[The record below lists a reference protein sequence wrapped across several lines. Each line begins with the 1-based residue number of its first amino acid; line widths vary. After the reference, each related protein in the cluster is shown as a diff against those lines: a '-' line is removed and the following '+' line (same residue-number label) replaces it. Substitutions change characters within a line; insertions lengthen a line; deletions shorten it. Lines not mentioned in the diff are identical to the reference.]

1 MIDSREFPRRRRQLM
16 RIMGHG
22 AIAVIAAAPVHI
34 RNRDV
39 DYPYRQDSD
48 FFYLT
53 GFPEPDAVA
62 VLVPGRPQGE
72 FIHFCRE
79 RNPDRETWDGPRA
92 GQEGAVNLYGADDS
106 FPIDDLDDILPGL
119 LDGRERVYHIM
130 GRYESFDHRLMGW
143 VKHIRKD
150 EPNGARAPEEFVSL
164 EHVLHDMRL
173 FKSRSELSVMRK
185 AARLSARAHKRAMRT
200 CRPEMTEYEI
210 EAELW
215 HEFRAGNAT
224 PAYQSIVG
232 SGPNACILHYVSNQ
246 RRMADGDL
254 LLIDAGAELDCY
266 ASDVTRT
273 MPVNGRFSPEQ
284 RAVYDIVLRAQLAA
298 IDAVRPGNDW
308 NTPHER
314 AVEIITEG
322 LVELGV
328 LKGDPARLVER
339 EAYKRFFMH
348 RTGHWIGLD
357 VHDVGDYKVDGRWR
371 ELEPG
376 MVMTVEPGIYI
387 PPDARGVARKWQG
400 IGVRIEDD
408 VAVTRQGPRVLSDG
422 APKTV
427 AEIERLMAGSGR
439 RRRRP
444 AAPGAA

>member
-1 MIDSREFPRRRRQLM
+1 MIDFREFPRRRRQLM
-16 RIMGHG
+16 RMMGRG
-22 AIAVIAAAPVHI
+22 AIAVVASAPVCI

-39 DYPYRQDSD
+39 DFPYRQDSD

-72 FIHFCRE
+72 YILFCRE
-79 RNPDRETWDGPRA
+79 RDPDREAWDGPRA
-92 GQEGAVNLYGADDS
+92 GQDGAVAEYGADDS

-119 LDGRERVYHIM
+119 LDGRDQVFYTM

-143 VKHIRKD
+143 VKQIRKD
-150 EPNGARAPEEFVSL
+150 ERNGARAPEEFVSL
-164 EHVLHDMRL
+164 EHPLHDMRL
-173 FKSRSELSVMRK
+173 FKSRAELSVMRK
-185 AARLSARAHKRAMRT
+185 AAKLSARAHKRAMRA
-200 CRPEMTEYEI
+200 CRPGKGEFEI
-210 EAELW
+210 EAELL
-215 HEFRAGNAT
+215 HEFRSGNAT

-232 SGPNACILHYVSNQ
+232 SGPNACVLHYVANE

-273 MPVNGRFSPEQ
+273 FPVNGRFSPEQ

-314 AVEIITEG
+314 AVEIITAG
-322 LVELGV
+322 LVDLGI

-348 RTGHWIGLD
+348 RTGHWIGMD

-371 ELEPG
+371 VLEPG

-387 PPDARGVARKWQG
+387 PPGARRVARKWQG
-400 IGVRIEDD
+400 IAVRIEDD
-408 VAVTRQGPRVLSDG
+408 VAVTRQGPRVLSEG

-427 AEIERLMAGSGR
+427 DEIERLMATDR
-439 RRRRP
+439 RKQRR
-444 AAPGAA
+444 AAAGAA

>member
-1 MIDSREFPRRRRQLM
+1 M
-16 RIMGHG
+16 RMMGRG
-22 AIAVIAAAPVHI
+22 AIAVIAAAPVRI

-72 FIHFCRE
+72 FILFCRE
-79 RNPDRETWDGPRA
+79 RDPNRETWDGPRA
-92 GQEGAVNLYGADDS
+92 GQDGAVTQYGADDS

-119 LDGRERVYHIM
+119 LEGRDRVFYTM
-130 GRYESFDHRLMGW
+130 GRYEPFDHRLMGW
-143 VKHIRKD
+143 VKRIRQD
-150 EPNGARAPEEFVSL
+150 ERNGARAPEEFVSL
-164 EHVLHDMRL
+164 EHPLHDMRL
-173 FKSRSELSVMRK
+173 FKSRAELSVMRK
-185 AARLSARAHKRAMRT
+185 AAKLSARAHKRAMRA
-200 CRPEMTEYEI
+200 CRPEMMEYEI
-210 EAELW
+210 EAELL
-215 HEFRAGNAT
+215 HEFRAHNAT

-232 SGPNACILHYVSNQ
+232 SGPNACVLHYVANE

-273 MPVNGRFSPEQ
+273 FPVNGRFSPEQ
-284 RAVYDIVLRAQLAA
+284 RAVYEIVLRAQLEA

-308 NTPHER
+308 NAPHER
-314 AVEIITEG
+314 AVEVITAG
-322 LVELGV
+322 LVDLGI

-348 RTGHWIGLD
+348 RTGHWIGMD

-376 MVMTVEPGIYI
+376 MVTTVEPGIYI
-387 PPDARGVARKWQG
+387 PPEVRGVARKWWG

-408 VAVTRQGPRVLSDG
+408 VAVTRGEPRVLSDG

-427 AEIERLMAGSGR
+427 SDIESLMAGAGHGQR
-439 RRRRP
+439 RR
-444 AAPGAA
+444 AAGAA

>member
-1 MIDSREFPRRRRQLM
+1 M
-16 RIMGHG
+16 RMMGRG
-22 AIAVIAAAPVHI
+22 AIAVMASAPVRI

-48 FFYLT
+48 FHYLT
-53 GFPEPDAVA
+53 GFPEPDSVA

-72 FIHFCRE
+72 FILFCRE
-79 RNPDRETWDGPRA
+79 RDPDRETWDGPRA
-92 GQEGAVNLYGADDS
+92 GQDGAVSQYGADDS
-106 FPIDDLDDILPGL
+106 FPFDDLDDILPGL
-119 LDGRERVYHIM
+119 LEGRDRVYYTM
-130 GRYESFDHRLMGW
+130 GRYEAFDHRLMGW
-143 VKHIRKD
+143 VKRIRKD
-150 EPNGARAPEEFVSL
+150 ERNGARAPEEFVSL
-164 EHVLHDMRL
+164 EHSLHDMRL

-185 AARLSARAHKRAMRT
+185 AARLSAGAHKRAMRA
-200 CRPEMTEYEI
+200 CRPGMAEYEI
-210 EAELW
+210 EAELL
-215 HEFRAGNAT
+215 HEFRAANAA

-232 SGPNACILHYVSNQ
+232 SGPNACILHYVANE

-273 MPVNGRFSPEQ
+273 FPVNGRFSPEQ
-284 RAVYDIVLRAQLAA
+284 RAVYEVVLRAQLAA

-314 AVEIITEG
+314 AVEIITAG
-322 LVELGV
+322 LVELGI
-328 LKGDPARLVER
+328 LRGDPARLVQR

-348 RTGHWIGLD
+348 RTGHWIGMD

-387 PPDARGVARKWQG
+387 PPDARGVARKWWG

-408 VAVTRQGPRVLSDG
+408 VAVTRQDPRVLSDG

-427 AEIERLMAGSGR
+427 AEIERLMAAGGAR
-439 RRRRP
+439 RRRR
-444 AAPGAA
+444 AAAGAA